1 MHFLLI
7 LNKLWDSLCLNAW
20 FLKYSSRC
28 HRQLVS
34 VIFQLMEKPLSNLIF
49 FPSAGKLQ
57 IKTFLPNKWQKDYL
71 NAGYLISLLALPPL
85 SSTVSLAVALNFTKF
100 IKLMAVL
107 ILLYYFL
114 FNHNSTVNFQSQRIY
129 CFSFFEAY
137 FKQESFSLMRITHML
152 TVASCAQ

>member
-1 MHFLLI
+1 MIQNASHIVSLLGFSIEMKLWNNFKEIKYFFFLTIWYMNMHFVLI

-57 IKTFLPNKWQKDYL
+57 IKSSLPNKWQKDYL

-85 SSTVSLAVALNFTKF
+85 SSTVSLAVALSLN
-100 IKLMAVL
+100 
-107 ILLYYFL
+107 LLNWWL
-114 FNHNSTVNFQSQRIY
+114 F
-129 CFSFFEAY
+129 
-137 FKQESFSLMRITHML
+137 
-152 TVASCAQ
+152 